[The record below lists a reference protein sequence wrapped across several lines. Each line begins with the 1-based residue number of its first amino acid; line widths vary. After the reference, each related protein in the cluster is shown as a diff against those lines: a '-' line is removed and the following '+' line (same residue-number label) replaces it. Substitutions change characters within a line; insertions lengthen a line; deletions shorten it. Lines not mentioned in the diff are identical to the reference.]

1 MSIVMRVLLKNLRSA
16 IQQICYPSICVY
28 CHKLCKARHIF
39 CKECFDLI
47 NILEKEE
54 RCSCCFS
61 ACLEPY
67 CLSCMHQANIKQAYV
82 SEQEGPI
89 YALLEKIL
97 KGQYYRVPAIAALMA
112 YQYLRLDFSLPDYIV
127 PIYSTHKK
135 LSILLAK
142 KISKILQVPH
152 RRFFLKKLEKS
163 HVLLIGFKQDQSYD
177 KSIQTVKKKSPKI
190 LIGFTLIGPSSF

>member
-1 MSIVMRVLLKNLRSA
+1 
-16 IQQICYPSICVY
+16 
-28 CHKLCKARHIF
+28 
-39 CKECFDLI
+39 
-47 NILEKEE
+47 
-54 RCSCCFS
+54 
-61 ACLEPY
+61 
-67 CLSCMHQANIKQAYV
+67 MHQANIKQAYV

>member
-1 MSIVMRVLLKNLRSA
+1 
-16 IQQICYPSICVY
+16 
-28 CHKLCKARHIF
+28 
-39 CKECFDLI
+39 
-47 NILEKEE
+47 
-54 RCSCCFS
+54 
-61 ACLEPY
+61 
-67 CLSCMHQANIKQAYV
+67 MHQANIKQAYV

-97 KGQYYRVPAIAALMA
+97 KGQHYRVPAIAALMA
-112 YQYLRLDFSLPDYIV
+112 YQYIRLDFSLPDYIV

-142 KISKILQVPH
+142 EISKILQVPH

-177 KSIQTVKKKSPKI
+177 KSIQTVKKKSPKT
-190 LIGFTLIGPSSF
+190 LMGFTLIGPSSF